1 MSHGGPL
8 TLAQKRMM
16 AMRSETAANV
26 PTAGLHNTPLLP
38 AVYDHSSSASTTDEQ
53 FGDIEMQDISASAS
67 ITASPPTNYSHSRP
81 QPSFS
86 AAAKPFVPPGVTN
99 FTTVAMS
106 AAINT
111 PTKRLPPH
119 RAMQAQPPNSSAA
132 TPIVKPEPPA
142 SPALTEQS
150 AIASPARRAGPHSKL
165 GPHARKMEAPTQ
177 PNTPSAVYDEI
188 DVSGPQ
194 VKNDTWADVQ
204 GPQIKAEVAKREIAP
219 VIHSVSTDQTAPI
232 VEQSATLNSAASAA
246 QVQPSVES
254 NDITALNQVNRA
266 TRHLGRSQW
275 LAMLDGMDD
284 PEKGCELILALADH
298 LRASVESIDSTAPEP
313 NTVKEV
319 LVEFRAGQCA
329 PATVFPDMTVSE
341 MIKECASLINV
352 KESDIRIVLRI
363 SKGHGDQSQE
373 SEEL

>member
-16 AMRSETAANV
+16 AMRTTIDE
-26 PTAGLHNTPLLP
+26 PHNTPLLP
-38 AVYDHSSSASTTDEQ
+38 AVHSHSSSASTTDEQ
-53 FGDIEMQDISASAS
+53 FGDIEMRDISAPAS
-67 ITASPPTNYSHSRP
+67 TASPSANYSHSRSR
-81 QPSFS
+81 PSFS
-86 AAAKPFVPPGVTN
+86 AAAKPFVPPGITN
-99 FTTVAMS
+99 STTVAMP
-106 AAINT
+106 AAIKT
-111 PTKRLPPH
+111 PIKRLPPH

-132 TPIVKPEPPA
+132 VPIVKPEPPA
-142 SPALTEQS
+142 SPAFTQQS
-150 AIASPARRAGPHSKL
+150 AVESPVRRAGPHSKL
-165 GPHARKMEAPTQ
+165 GPHAHKTDAPIQ
-177 PNTPSAVYDEI
+177 PDASSIVQNDKI
-188 DVSGPQ
+188 DVQ
-194 VKNDTWADVQ
+194 
-204 GPQIKAEVAKREIAP
+204 QIKPDRTEAETTP
-219 VIHSVSTDQTAPI
+219 V
-232 VEQSATLNSAASAA
+232 VEQSVTHNFAASVA

-254 NDITALNQVNRA
+254 NNITASNQVNRA
-266 TRHLGRSQW
+266 IHHLGRDQW

-298 LRASVESIDSTAPEP
+298 LRTSVDSRESIAVEPSTG
-313 NTVKEV
+313 TVKEV
-319 LVEFRAGQCA
+319 LEEFGSGQCA